1 MVMVGASCSG
11 DDGGNES
18 SGDFS
23 VAELLAEI
31 PEPTLDDGYT
41 LTASDIDRAAE
52 LANAERPSDDADV
65 DEILDWALAISG
77 VRADEGEGNPVAVLF
92 PQAVNETRLAQIDE
106 FRDELG
112 WSLLQVSSFIELN
125 LPPVR
130 FTAMEG
136 SFDTDEIDDALGEA
150 DDGIWSVGGE
160 DFETDVANVSATRPL
175 GESLRLAENDGVLA
189 VSRSTPPIEEWVE
202 DDNDTVAEDDA
213 IVAVAKALDDSEVYT
228 AMILDGDTLSIGGA
242 ATTPEQLEQLE
253 ETALQPFDVLGAGL
267 SVDDDG
273 NAIATFVYHHD
284 DEDTAE
290 ENAARLEDLIEDGA
304 SLINQQPLSERFDL
318 VDVTVDGTTV
328 TMTLQLADDALAR
341 QVFSMVF
348 AQDIIATHL

>member
-11 DDGGNES
+11 DDGGED
-18 SGDFS
+18 SGGEFS

-31 PEPTLDDGYT
+31 PESTLDDGYS

-65 DEILDWALAISG
+65 DEILDWALAMSG

-92 PQAVNETRLAQIDE
+92 PQAVNENRLAQIDE

-112 WSLLQVSSFIELN
+112 WSLLQISSFIELN

-130 FTAMEG
+130 FTVMDG
-136 SFDTDEIDDALGEA
+136 SFDTDELDDALGGA

-160 DFETDVANVSATRPL
+160 DFETDLADASAARPL
-175 GESLRLAENDGVLA
+175 GESLRLAERDGVLA

-202 DDNDTVAEDDA
+202 DDSDTLAEDDA
-213 IVAVAKALDDSEVYT
+213 LVAVATALDDSEVYT
-228 AMILDGDTLSIGGA
+228 AMILDGETLSIGGA
-242 ATTPEQLEQLE
+242 AITPEQLQEFE
-253 ETALQPFDVLGAGL
+253 ETALQPFDVLGVGL
-267 SVDDDG
+267 SMDDG
-273 NAIATFVYHHD
+273 DALATFVYHHV

-304 SLINQQPLSERFDL
+304 SLVDQEPLSNRFEL
-318 VDVTVDGTTV
+318 VDVTVDGNTV
-328 TMTLQLADDALAR
+328 TMTLHLADDALAR